1 MSLGICVILQLHS
14 KVAAKILNRGRRSFH
29 RFLPRFQSFT
39 DTIVVLDFELPLHDI
54 LPGVGIARHNR
65 DDAPIQFDNRWL
77 IVGFFCNRDLFAQL
91 RNISAAQ
98 RVEAAKP
105 ESETEYD
112 QPI

>member
-1 MSLGICVILQLHS
+1 MSFGICVILQLYG
-14 KVAAKILNRGRRSFH
+14 KVAAKVFDRGRRSFH

-39 DTIVVLDFELPLHDI
+39 EAIVVLDFELPLRDV

-65 DDAPIQFDNRWL
+65 DDAPIQFNNRWL
-77 IVGFFCNRDLFAQL
+77 IVGVFCNCELFAQL

-98 RVEAAKP
+98 RVKAAKP

>member
-1 MSLGICVILQLHS
+1 MSFGICVILQLHG
-14 KVAAKILNRGRRSFH
+14 KVAAKIFNRGRRSFH

-65 DDAPIQFDNRWL
+65 DDAAIQFDSSWL
-77 IVGFFCNRDLFAQL
+77 ILGFFCNRELFAQL

-98 RVEAAKP
+98 RMKAAKP

-112 QPI
+112 QPM